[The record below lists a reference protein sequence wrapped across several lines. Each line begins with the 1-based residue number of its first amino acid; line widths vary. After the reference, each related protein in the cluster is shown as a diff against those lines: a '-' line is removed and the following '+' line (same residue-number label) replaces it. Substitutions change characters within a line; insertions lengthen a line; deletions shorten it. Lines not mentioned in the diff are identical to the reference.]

1 MRVLLVEDGHSGA
14 EPVHHALK
22 DYGYVVDLVH
32 DDKTALLS
40 LSTHVYDAVLLDA
53 ERSGPGGLAVLRK
66 VRRAGGHVPVIAL
79 TARGAVAGRIRALN
93 EGADDCVSKPFDML
107 ELDARLHAL
116 MRRLGAH
123 SAALLTNGVLTL
135 NPATREARS
144 DAAATRLSGREFA
157 LLQALL
163 MQPGA
168 VLSRA
173 DLEDHIYGW
182 TDEVESNA
190 VEFLIHTVR
199 KKLGA
204 EVIRNVR
211 GVGWMVSRPA

>member
-1 MRVLLVEDGHSGA
+1 MRVLLVEDGRSVA
-14 EPVHHALK
+14 EPIHQALK

-32 DDKTALLS
+32 DDKSALLS

-53 ERSGPGGLAVLRK
+53 GSPGSGALDVLRM
-66 VRRAGGHVPVIAL
+66 VRRAGGHVPVIVV
-79 TARGAVAGRIRALN
+79 TARGAVAERIRALN

-144 DAAATRLSGREFA
+144 DAAAMRLSGREFA
-157 LLQALL
+157 LLQAL
-163 MQPGA
+163 MTRPGA

>member
-1 MRVLLVEDGHSGA
+1 MRVLLVEDGHRADESMH
-14 EPVHHALK
+14 PALK
-22 DYGYVVDLVH
+22 GYGYVVDLVH
-32 DDKTALLS
+32 DGKTALVS
-40 LSTHVYDAVLLDA
+40 MSTHVYDAILLDA
-53 ERSGPGGLAVLRK
+53 ASPGPGALDVLRM
-66 VRRAGGHVPVIAL
+66 VRRAGGHVPVIVM
-79 TARGAVAGRIRALN
+79 TTRGATAERIRALN
-93 EGADDCVSKPFDML
+93 EGADDCLGKPFDML

-116 MRRLGAH
+116 MRRLGAR

-144 DAAATRLSGREFA
+144 DAAPTRLSSREFA
-157 LLQALL
+157 LLQALM

-168 VLSRA
+168 ILSRA
-173 DLEDHIYGW
+173 DLEDYIYGW

>member
-1 MRVLLVEDGHSGA
+1 MRVLLVEDGRSVAGPTHQ
-14 EPVHHALK
+14 ALK

-32 DDKTALLS
+32 DDQSALLS
-40 LSTHVYDAVLLDA
+40 LATHVYDAVLLDA
-53 ERSGPGGLAVLRK
+53 ASPGSGELDVLRR
-66 VRRAGGHVPVIAL
+66 VRRAGGHVPVIVV
-79 TARGAVAGRIRALN
+79 TAREAVADRIRALN

-157 LLQALL
+157 LLQAL
-163 MQPGA
+163 MTRPGA

-204 EVIRNVR
+204 GVIRNVR